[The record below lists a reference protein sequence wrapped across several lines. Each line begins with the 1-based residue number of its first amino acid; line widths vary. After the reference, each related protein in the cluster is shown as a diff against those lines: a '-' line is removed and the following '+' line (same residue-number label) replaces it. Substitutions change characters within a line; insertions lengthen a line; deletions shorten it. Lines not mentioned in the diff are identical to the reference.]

1 MARGKK
7 GGGPRA
13 ADIALVVMSCSA
25 LLAGCSGLG
34 IGESEYGCEGK
45 PEGVRCISTRDAYTA
60 TEDRDR
66 LGPTDGAGTGAPA
79 SPESGAASVASA
91 AALERAPLPAVDGPI
106 PLRTP
111 SRVMRIRLNYW
122 EDAAGDLHVP
132 GYIYTEVEARRWE
145 AGLPAQAAPPVL
157 RPLQRSA
164 PERAAESRR
173 ARGEAREGPSRAGP
187 KNGMARDN
195 PESAPAGAAHQQ
207 LRADRKKEHPSDR

>member
-1 MARGKK
+1 MAKAKK
-7 GGGPRA
+7 VGARCA
-13 ADIALVVMSCSA
+13 ARIALGVMSCGA

-34 IGESEYGCEGK
+34 MGESEYGCKGK
-45 PEGVRCISTRDAYTA
+45 PEGVRCISARDAYTA

-66 LGPTDGAGTGAPA
+66 LSATDNAGNVAPD
-79 SPESGAASVASA
+79 SPASGAASAVSA
-91 AALERAPLPAVDGPI
+91 VALERAPLPAVDGPI

-145 AGLPAQAAPPVL
+145 AGPPAQAEPPVL

-164 PERAAESRR
+164 AEHTAESRR
-173 ARGEAREGPSRAGP
+173 ARSDAREAPSRTGP
-187 KNGMARDN
+187 KNGTARAN
-195 PESAPAGAAHQQ
+195 PESDAAGAARRQE
-207 LRADRKKEHPSDR
+207 RADRKREQEFDR